1 MESWAK
7 EWLEAQRL
15 QGTKCLEI
23 KVFGK
28 NHYVYYSTSHW
39 DKELK
44 KAVKTSEYLGKLDPE
59 EGFIK
64 SGGRNN
70 AQSTE
75 IRNVK
80 EYGNSMLLYE
90 SMKDLKFLLTEAFPD
105 IWEEIYALATIR
117 VSGYVPLKRIESAWD
132 KLYNAEGINP
142 NLSPKSLSKVLGEVG
157 SDRIAQ
163 DLVFKSLMGQSH
175 QLVYDLSSVFSRSM
189 SISQAERGYNKD
201 KIQVPLF
208 YAMRILAFPQ

>member
-1 MESWAK
+1 
-7 EWLEAQRL
+7 
-15 QGTKCLEI
+15 
-23 KVFGK
+23 
-28 NHYVYYSTSHW
+28 
-39 DKELK
+39 
-44 KAVKTSEYLGKLDPE
+44 
-59 EGFIK
+59 
-64 SGGRNN
+64 
-70 AQSTE
+70 
-75 IRNVK
+75 
-80 EYGNSMLLYE
+80 MLLHE